1 METALLEFLATLS
14 SNPVLFVTIIPIIGS
29 GYLVRYFLKRNEK
42 LEDNDN
48 TEFANKIKEIE
59 QRLEKHDMNFEK
71 LNGKIEKLEDKTA
84 DVQSSLDK
92 IDVKLDKLS
101 EMVYKIV
108 GTCSARNGGNG
119 GSGCS

>member
-1 METALLEFLATLS
+1 METALLNFLTALS
-14 SNPVLFVTIIPIIGS
+14 SNPLLFLAILPIIGS

-84 DVQSSLDK
+84 IVQTSLDK

-108 GTCSARNGGNG
+108 GTCAARNNG
-119 GSGCS
+119 GGGCS